1 MKAADIKARLT
12 PADVRAVLESLGYE
26 FTRNGQFR
34 VRDERTPSS
43 AINPKTGRIKDFG
56 SGWSGDIFD
65 LLQEYHGMDFKEA
78 VDYVAGELG
87 LSECDIEARPA
98 PTFTRPPTSSPGKD
112 DRTLARLL
120 EHRAD
125 SYLKTSVYRMH
136 GDFRI
141 AVPRYVPV
149 EVVTPSGSYEIVNV
163 DRNFEKLFEG
173 QTIEAAPDFMAY
185 LFNRLVGWDEYF
197 QCPVIVVRDI
207 EGRVVNIVRYR
218 PKPRREGDTL
228 PKYLQT
234 KADERPDYPY
244 LFPFEIEMRRLLE
257 KERVCYVGE
266 GLKNALNAL
275 TLGVPFVSTE
285 SASTIKP
292 DMAAYLKTLD
302 EVRFIGA
309 FDGDEAGKKAYERMA
324 DLIPIEGNI
333 IPFDS
338 GMDFTDWIRGA
349 A

>member
-1 MKAADIKARLT
+1 MKASDIKELLI

-26 FTRNGQFR
+26 FTRSGHFKI
-34 VRDERTPSS
+34 RDERTPSS
-43 AINPKTGRIKDFG
+43 HIDPKNGRIKDFG

-65 LLQEYHGMDFKEA
+65 LLQEYHGMDFKAA

-87 LSECDIEARPA
+87 LSACDIEAVPA
-98 PTFTRPPTSSPGKD
+98 PIKRETPQTPTKD
-112 DRTLARLL
+112 NDALAREL
-120 EHRAD
+120 ERRAEA
-125 SYLKTSVYRMH
+125 YLNASMYRMH

-149 EVVTPSGSYEIVNV
+149 EVVERGRSHEIVTV

-185 LFNRLVGWDEYF
+185 LFNRLVGWDDYF

-244 LFPFEIEMRRLLE
+244 LFPFEIEMRRLLK
-257 KERVCYVGE
+257 KERICYVGE

-309 FDGDEAGKKAYERMA
+309 FDGDEAGRKAYELMA

-333 IPFDS
+333 LPFDS
-338 GMDFTDWIRGA
+338 GLDFTDWIRGA